1 MKQNKDHCAQHY
13 INAIKQPLLKWMGV
27 TATFQCMTQMGLLLS
42 CDNSLKFDW
51 YYQISGSKS
60 TCSSLN
66 SWNLHDHIIQ
76 YFLDELY
83 LLLLSDLSEAV
94 DVYSDWIDA
103 CEAANS

>member
-1 MKQNKDHCAQHY
+1 MTFSAQCS
-13 INAIKQPLLKWMGV
+13 WV
-27 TATFQCMTQMGLLLS
+27 LLLS
-42 CDNSLKFDW
+42 CDNVLKFDR
-51 YYQISGSKS
+51 YCQLSGNRS

-66 SWNLHDHIIQ
+66 SWKLHDHIIQ